1 MNLENILRVLRVY
14 WFLMLTGAFIGAA
27 SGFGWATLQPKIYT
41 STASAL
47 ITAGVSTDLGSA
59 LVGDNY
65 AKSRVKSYQDIA
77 TSRLV
82 AEYAI
87 SQLDIKNSPE
97 ALINNVTVT
106 NPPDTALLRVTAHA
120 TTPELARDIAEAW
133 IAGMGNAV
141 NVIESSTPASF
152 NGSSDGN
159 SDSPSESIVQL
170 KTLDSAVKP
179 SQPSSP
185 NFIFAISI
193 GSLLGFLLAL
203 LFSFVR
209 FNLDKRVRSDVELR
223 KQFGHPI
230 LGVLPDSRS
239 STTLTTSP
247 KRSKQSARSLSE
259 QRSFVEAL
267 KKLRS
272 NLQFMN
278 VDDPPRVIVMT
289 SSLPGEGK
297 STITK
302 NLASA
307 LAEAGQTVIAIDGDL
322 RKPTLSKTFGLPEG
336 AGLTDVLVGK
346 VTVNEVL
353 QQAGTTGR
361 LRVLGSGQIPPNP
374 SELLG
379 SQTMLRMLRELAVHS
394 IILID
399 APPLLPVTDAA
410 VLAAHTDGAILV
422 VRAGKSTTDQVEQ
435 ALQNL
440 EQVSGKT
447 LGMILNRVSITGTSG
462 SYYGYQHT
470 GKYVSEHHQVPEGP
484 RRRSAEDQRLVQ

>member
-1 MNLENILRVLRVY
+1 MNLDKFLRVLRVF
-14 WFLMLTGAFIGAA
+14 WFLLLTGAILGAA
-27 SGFGWATLQPKIYT
+27 SGFGWATFQPKTYT

-47 ITAGVSTDLGSA
+47 ITAGFSSDLGSA

-82 AEYAI
+82 AEFANSRLGLNY
-87 SQLDIKNSPE
+87 SPE
-97 ALINNVTVT
+97 DLIYNVRVT
-106 NPPDTALLRVTAHA
+106 NPPDTALLRVTASA
-120 TTPELARDIAEAW
+120 TSPDLARDLAEAW
-133 IAGMGNAV
+133 IAGMSNAV
-141 NVIESSTPASF
+141 NEIESGVSLPINN
-152 NGSSDGN
+152 NGDGTA
-159 SDSPSESIVQL
+159 DLQQESIVQL
-170 KTLDSAVKP
+170 KTLDSAVSP

-185 NFIFAISI
+185 NFQLAISV
-193 GSLLGFLLAL
+193 GALVGFVLAL
-203 LFSFVR
+203 LFSLVR
-209 FNLDKRVRSDVELR
+209 FNLDKKVRSDVELR
-223 KQFGHPI
+223 KQLGHPI
-230 LGVLPDSRS
+230 LGVLPDSRVVAAPIS
-239 STTLTTSP
+239 ST

-259 QRSFVEAL
+259 QRAFTEAL

-278 VDDPPRVIVMT
+278 VDDPPRIIVVT

-302 NLASA
+302 NLATA
-307 LAEAGQTVIAIDGDL
+307 LAEAGQQVIAIDADL

-346 VTVNEVL
+346 VSVNEVL
-353 QQAGTTGR
+353 QQAGTSGR
-361 LRVLGSGQIPPNP
+361 LLILGSGQIPPNP

-379 SQTMLRMLRELAVHS
+379 SQTMLKMLREVSLHAIV
-394 IILID
+394 LID

-410 VLAAHTDGAILV
+410 ILAAHTDGAILV

-440 EQVSGKT
+440 EQVSGKV
-447 LGMILNRVSITGTSG
+447 LGLILNRVSIRGSSG

-470 GKYVSEHHQVPEGP
+470 GKYFSDQPEVIQGP
-484 RRRSAEDQRLVQ
+484 RRRSTEIKE